1 MSFFCKKN
9 SKKLWGGEIF
19 LLPLHAEN
27 FKKLSFMKKYLLTL
41 LSIIFSITLMGQTV
55 FTDTSL
61 RLTYTVIDESNHY
74 VEVKKQEN
82 EFNNNQV
89 KTVNIPAT
97 VTYNSQEY
105 TVTKIADY
113 AFQNSNDLKEV
124 IIPNTVTEVGKNAFQ
139 SCGKLEEVDLGEG
152 VTAIGDSAFYNCQK
166 INSVSLPE
174 TCTSI
179 GSHAFDNCINLTSI
193 NLPQGMTEIKPYTF
207 WKCEKLEEILIP
219 EGVTTIGEKC
229 FAACYSLKEVIFP
242 SSLDSIYSR
251 AFETC
256 HGIRFIFFNSN
267 VYIAENTF
275 ENCNHLTV
283 VCMGDSQIETSGNN
297 PFGTNVTAI
306 IVPCGQASNYPQSW
320 GNLTEKCI
328 RRTKQNGNFND
339 TATWEGNKIPTNLDH
354 HFYIKKGDTVTLTN
368 SKHIYPYT
376 SLNEGVLRID
386 VAAGGQLI
394 ERDIVSTNNN
404 QLTMD
409 QNYLHENLDG
419 VVEVVVPATQGKWNF
434 IGAPFEGYDLWGI
447 KIGPGGKDV
456 TVVQFDYDNND
467 WSNNF
472 STVDSVVE
480 AGEGFL
486 AWPFYDGGVV
496 FSTQRDY
503 GEPIEQIESGLINI
517 PFALNSD
524 NVVVSKTI
532 TAGDN
537 AGNWLALA
545 NPYPAKL
552 CVNSFITQNLSA
564 DIQGQ
569 GIYVHD
575 ATTNAFTFKAQGENY
590 DLGVGQGFFV
600 NFNSAGEKQI
610 TFKKE
615 QLHEYL
621 ESNHTYLNKSSKKKF
636 MTISMFEGN
645 KESEL
650 LFAHNEK
657 AQQGYDIFDANKLF
671 AMDQITEPYF
681 VTDGMSLVKE
691 EVKTLPYYAQMNV
704 RCFEDKEVT
713 FRLKDIPEDLVVF
726 LIDNGKATRMNG
738 GVEYRTKIT
747 AGENANRFQLLVKKA
762 STIEDAKDNNI
773 EISNS
778 NRFVS
783 ISSTQT
789 DLQID
794 VYNALGQKIL
804 TTNNYNFNLNEAS
817 AGAYIVKAYN
827 KAASKT
833 HKIVIK

>member
-1 MSFFCKKN
+1 
-9 SKKLWGGEIF
+9 
-19 LLPLHAEN
+19 
-27 FKKLSFMKKYLLTL
+27 
-41 LSIIFSITLMGQTV
+41 MGQTTFDV
-55 FTDTSL
+55 GQ
-61 RLTYTVIDESNHY
+61 LTYTIIDVTNNY
-74 VEVKKQEN
+74 VSVKKQN
-82 EFNNNQV
+82 D
-89 KTVNIPAT
+89 NINTHIVIPSN
-97 VTYNSQEY
+97 VTYNSTEY
-105 TVTKIADY
+105 TVTQIADNG
-113 AFQNSNDLKEV
+113 FCNLHNLKGV
-124 IIPNTVTEVGKNAFQ
+124 TIPNTITKIGKNAFQ
-139 SCGKLEEVDLGEG
+139 NTGNNNNSTPFVVEMGNSVAE
-152 VTAIGDSAFYNCQK
+152 IGDYAFCNCQK

-621 ESNHTYLNKSSKKKF
+621 ESNHTLINKSTTKPKKEF
-636 MTISMFEGN
+636 IRLSMFEGE

-650 LFAHNEK
+650 LFAYNEESE
-657 AQQGYDIFDANKLF
+657 QGYDIFDANKLF
-671 AMDQITEPYF
+671 SMGKITEPYF
-681 VTDGMSLVKE
+681 VTEGVALVKE
-691 EVKTLPYYAQMNV
+691 EVKHLPYYATMNV
-704 RCFEDKEVT
+704 RSFENKEVS
-713 FRLKDIPEDLVVF
+713 F
-726 LIDNGKATRMNG
+726 KATNIPQ
-738 GVEYRTKIT
+738 EYTVRIVDGEEIIDLSEGKIYKT
-747 AGENANRFQLLVKKA
+747 TVSAGENAERFKVLIQKIVRLTDLVN
-762 STIEDAKDNNI
+762 KDI
-773 EISNS
+773 EITNS
-778 NRFVS
+778 NRHVS
-783 ISSTQT
+783 VSSTQA
-789 DLQID
+789 DLRIE
-794 VYNALGQKIL
+794 VFNALGQKVYE
-804 TTNNYNFNLNEAS
+804 TKDYNFTLNDLL

-827 KAASKT
+827 KAVSKT
-833 HKIVIK
+833 QKIVIK

>member
-1 MSFFCKKN
+1 M
-9 SKKLWGGEIF
+9 GGGKFF
-19 LLPLHAEN
+19 LLTLHAEN

-41 LSIIFSITLMGQTV
+41 FSVIVSITLMGQTTFDV
-55 FTDTSL
+55 GQ
-61 RLTYTVIDESNHY
+61 LTYTIIDVTNNY
-74 VEVKKQEN
+74 VSVKKQN
-82 EFNNNQV
+82 D
-89 KTVNIPAT
+89 NINTHIVIPSN
-97 VTYNSQEY
+97 VTYNSTEY
-105 TVTKIADY
+105 TVTQIADNG
-113 AFQNSNDLKEV
+113 FCNLHNLKGV
-124 IIPNTVTEVGKNAFQ
+124 TIPNTITKIGKNAFQ
-139 SCGKLEEVDLGEG
+139 NTGNNNSTPFVVEMGNSVAE
-152 VTAIGDSAFYNCQK
+152 IGDYAFYNCQK

-219 EGVTTIGEKC
+219 EGVTTIGKQC
-229 FAACYSLKEVIFP
+229 FAACNSLKEVIFP
-242 SSLDSIYSR
+242 SSLDSIYSQ
-251 AFETC
+251 AFENC
-256 HGIRFIFFNSN
+256 HDIRFIFFNSN
-267 VYIAENTF
+267 VYIAGNTF

-354 HFYIKKGDTVTLTN
+354 HFHIKKGDTVTLTN

-434 IGAPFEGYDLWGI
+434 IGAPFEGYDLWGV

-472 STVDSVVE
+472 STVDSEVE

-532 TAGDN
+532 TADDS

-552 CVNSFITQNLSA
+552 CVNDFITENLSA

-575 ATTNAFTFKAQGENY
+575 AQSNTFTFKANGTNY

-704 RCFEDKEVT
+704 RSFEDKEVT

-789 DLQID
+789 DLQIE

-833 HKIVIK
+833 QKIVIK

>member
-1 MSFFCKKN
+1 M
-9 SKKLWGGEIF
+9 GGKFF
-19 LLPLHAEN
+19 LLTLHAEN

-41 LSIIFSITLMGQTV
+41 LSIIFSITLMGQTT
-55 FTDTSL
+55 FNDTIL
-61 RLTYTVIDESNHY
+61 PLTYRVIDVTNNY
-74 VEVKKQEN
+74 VSVKKQN
-82 EFNNNQV
+82 D
-89 KTVNIPAT
+89 NINTHIVIPSN
-97 VTYNSQEY
+97 VTYNSTEY
-105 TVTKIADY
+105 TVTQIADNG
-113 AFQNSNDLKEV
+113 FCNLHNLKGV
-124 IIPNTVTEVGKNAFQ
+124 TIPNTITKIGKNAFKDTGNNNN
-139 SCGKLEEVDLGEG
+139 STPFVVEMGNSVAE
-152 VTAIGDSAFYNCQK
+152 IGDSAFYNCQK
-166 INSVSLPE
+166 IDSVSLPE

-179 GSHAFDNCINLTSI
+179 GSHAFYNCINLTSI

-242 SSLDSIYSR
+242 SSLDSIYSK

-267 VYIAENTF
+267 VYIAGDTF

-283 VCMGDSQIETSGNN
+283 VCMGDSQIQTSGNN

-354 HFYIKKGDTVTLTN
+354 HFHIKKGDTVTLTN

-434 IGAPFEGYDLWGI
+434 IGAPFEGYDLWGV

-532 TAGDN
+532 TAGDS

-552 CVNSFITQNLSA
+552 CVNSFITQNPSA

-704 RCFEDKEVT
+704 RSFEDKEVT
-713 FRLKDIPEDLVVF
+713 FGLKDIPEDLVVF

-789 DLQID
+789 DLQIE

-827 KAASKT
+827 KAVSKT
-833 HKIVIK
+833 QKIVIK

>member
-1 MSFFCKKN
+1 
-9 SKKLWGGEIF
+9 
-19 LLPLHAEN
+19 
-27 FKKLSFMKKYLLTL
+27 
-41 LSIIFSITLMGQTV
+41 MGQTT

-61 RLTYTVIDESNHY
+61 RLTYRVIDETNHY
-74 VEVKKQEN
+74 VEVEKQLN

-89 KTVNIPAT
+89 KIVNIPDT
-97 VTYNSQEY
+97 VTYNGQEY
-105 TVTKIADY
+105 TVTKIANNG
-113 AFQNSNDLKEV
+113 FQYSNSLQTV
-124 IIPNTVTEVGKNAFQ
+124 TIPNTVTQIGNNAFHG
-139 SCGKLEEVDLGEG
+139 CGMLEEVDMPNTITE
-152 VTAIGDSAFYNCQK
+152 
-166 INSVSLPE
+166 
-174 TCTSI
+174 I
-179 GSHAFDNCINLTSI
+179 GSAAFQECHKLYSI
-193 NLPQGMTEIKPYTF
+193 AL
-207 WKCEKLEEILIP
+207 P
-219 EGVTTIGEKC
+219 EGVTTIGEQC
-229 FAACYSLKEVIFP
+229 FASCSSLKEVIFP
-242 SSLDSIYSR
+242 SSLDSIYSQ
-251 AFETC
+251 AFKNC
-256 HGIRFIFFNSN
+256 NSIRFIFFNSN

-275 ENCNHLTV
+275 ENCQHLTV
-283 VCMGDSQIETSGNN
+283 VCMGDSQIQTSEDY
-297 PFGTNVTAI
+297 PFGNNVTAI
-306 IVPCGQASNYPQSW
+306 IVPCGQASNYPQW
-320 GNLTEKCI
+320 GYNNLNLTEKCI
-328 RRTKQNGNFND
+328 RRTKQNGNFYD
-339 TATWEGNKIPTNLDH
+339 PATWEGNKIPTNLDH
-354 HFYIKKGDTVTLTN
+354 HFHIKKGDTVTLTN

-434 IGAPFEGYDLWGI
+434 IGAPFEGYDLWGV

-532 TAGDN
+532 TVDDS

-552 CVNSFITQNLSA
+552 CVNSFITQNPSA

-575 ATTNAFTFKAQGENY
+575 AQSNTFTFKANGTNY

-645 KESEL
+645 KELEL

-704 RCFEDKEVT
+704 RSFEDKEVT

-789 DLQID
+789 DLRIE

-827 KAASKT
+827 KAVSKT

>member
-1 MSFFCKKN
+1 MCLFFAKKIAKN
-9 SKKLWGGEIF
+9 YGGGEIF
-19 LLPLHAEN
+19 LLTLHAEN

-41 LSIIFSITLMGQTV
+41 FSVIVSITLMGQTTFDV
-55 FTDTSL
+55 EQ
-61 RLTYTVIDESNHY
+61 LTYTIIDVTNNY
-74 VEVKKQEN
+74 VSVKKQN
-82 EFNNNQV
+82 D
-89 KTVNIPAT
+89 NINTHIVIPSN
-97 VTYNSQEY
+97 VTYNSTEY
-105 TVTKIADY
+105 TVTQIADNGFCNLHY
-113 AFQNSNDLKEV
+113 LKGV
-124 IIPNTVTEVGKNAFQ
+124 TIPNTITKIGKNAFQ
-139 SCGKLEEVDLGEG
+139 NTGNNNSTPFVVEMGNSVAE
-152 VTAIGDSAFYNCQK
+152 IGDYAFYNCQK

-219 EGVTTIGEKC
+219 EGVTTIGEQC
-229 FAACYSLKEVIFP
+229 FATCNSLKEVIFP
-242 SSLDSIYSR
+242 SSLDSIYSQ
-251 AFETC
+251 AFENC

-267 VYIAENTF
+267 VYIAVNTF
-275 ENCNHLTV
+275 GNCEHLTV

-354 HFYIKKGDTVTLTN
+354 HFHIKKGDTVTLTN

-434 IGAPFEGYDLWGI
+434 IGAPFEGYDLWGV

-472 STVDSVVE
+472 STVDSEVE

-532 TAGDN
+532 TADDS
-537 AGNWLALA
+537 AENWLALA

-552 CVNSFITQNLSA
+552 CVNDFITENLSA

-575 ATTNAFTFKAQGENY
+575 AQSNTFTFKANGTNY

-704 RCFEDKEVT
+704 RSFEDKEVT

-789 DLQID
+789 DLQIE

-833 HKIVIK
+833 QKIVIK

>member
-1 MSFFCKKN
+1 
-9 SKKLWGGEIF
+9 
-19 LLPLHAEN
+19 
-27 FKKLSFMKKYLLTL
+27 MKKYLLTL
-41 LSIIFSITLMGQTV
+41 LSIIFSITLMGQTTFDV
-55 FTDTSL
+55 GQ
-61 RLTYTVIDESNHY
+61 LTYTIIDVTNNY
-74 VEVKKQEN
+74 VSVKKQN
-82 EFNNNQV
+82 D
-89 KTVNIPAT
+89 NINTHIVIPSN
-97 VTYNSQEY
+97 VTYNSTEY
-105 TVTKIADY
+105 TVTQIADNG
-113 AFQNSNDLKEV
+113 FCNLHDLKGV
-124 IIPNTVTEVGKNAFQ
+124 TIPNTITKIGKNAFQ
-139 SCGKLEEVDLGEG
+139 NTGNNNSTSFVVEMGNSVAE
-152 VTAIGDSAFYNCQK
+152 IGDYAFCNCQK

-207 WKCEKLEEILIP
+207 WKCEKLEKILIP
-219 EGVTTIGEKC
+219 EGVTTIGEQC
-229 FAACYSLKEVIFP
+229 FAMCNSLKEVIFP
-242 SSLDSIYSR
+242 SSLDSIYSK
-251 AFETC
+251 AFENC

-275 ENCNHLTV
+275 GNCEHLTV
-283 VCMGDSQIETSGNN
+283 VCMGDSQIQTSGSN
-297 PFGTNVTAI
+297 PFGNNVTAI
-306 IVPCGQASNYPQSW
+306 IVPCGQASNYPQW
-320 GNLTEKCI
+320 GYNNLNLTEKCI
-328 RRTKQNGNFND
+328 RRTKQNGNFYD
-339 TATWEGNKIPTNLDH
+339 PATWEGNKIPTNLDH
-354 HFYIKKGDTVTLTN
+354 HFHIKKGDTVTLTN

-434 IGAPFEGYDLWGI
+434 IGAPFEGYDLWGV

-532 TAGDN
+532 TVDDS

-552 CVNSFITQNLSA
+552 CVNSFITQNPSA

-569 GIYVHD
+569 GIYVHN
-575 ATTNAFTFKAQGENY
+575 TQSNTFTFKANGTNY

-615 QLHEYL
+615 QLHENL

-704 RCFEDKEVT
+704 RSFEDKEVT

-789 DLQID
+789 DLQIE
-794 VYNALGQKIL
+794 VYNALGQKIM

-827 KAASKT
+827 KAVSKT